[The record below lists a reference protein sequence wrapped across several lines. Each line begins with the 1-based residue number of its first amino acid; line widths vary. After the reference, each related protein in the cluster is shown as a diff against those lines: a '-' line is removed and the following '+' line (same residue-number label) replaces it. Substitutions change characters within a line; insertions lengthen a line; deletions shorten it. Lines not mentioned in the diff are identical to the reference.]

1 MPTPYYIQ
9 PARCLRLSERFI
21 LAVIALIAAV
31 VQRRIDCNIDGHA
44 VNNSGLYDDDM
55 VIHAPAWFAMQEMI
69 NVL

>member
-31 VQRRIDCNIDGHA
+31 VQRRIDCNIDGLA
-44 VNNSGLYDDDM
+44 VNNTM
-55 VIHAPAWFAMQEMI
+55 MI
-69 NVL
+69 W